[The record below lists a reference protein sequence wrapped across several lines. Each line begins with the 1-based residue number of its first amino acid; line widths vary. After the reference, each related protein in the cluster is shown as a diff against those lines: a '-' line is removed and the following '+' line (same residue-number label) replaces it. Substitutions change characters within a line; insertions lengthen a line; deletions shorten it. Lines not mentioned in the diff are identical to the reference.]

1 MAKEATFI
9 WDGTDP
15 TGQRTSGQ
23 IAATSAAFAHARL
36 RRDGIAVTRLRR
48 QRSSFG
54 LRPRRRIK
62 AVSITIFSRQLATML
77 RAGVPMV
84 QTLDILAG
92 ETKNPSAAEMIA
104 AIRADVGTGATLAT
118 ALERFP
124 QHFDALYRNL
134 ADIGEQSGALDTM
147 LDRIATYQEKSAD
160 VRRKAR
166 KALTYPALVVV
177 AALVVT
183 AIMLIHVVPQFEAVF
198 ASVGADL
205 PAATRLVVALS
216 EAAQAWWWVG
226 AAGIGGAVATWM
238 TLAKRSAAFRR
249 IVDRASL
256 GVPITGPMLAR
267 AAVARF
273 ARTLGTAL
281 AAGVPL
287 VEALGAVAGATGNA
301 TYVAAVLQL
310 RDEVTAGRS
319 LQAAMRERGIFPS
332 TVVRMVAIGE
342 ESGRLDDLLGR
353 AAEQLEIRVD
363 EAVEQLTSLIEPLTM
378 GVLGVLVGGLI
389 IAMYLPVFQ
398 LGAAFGG

>member
-1 MAKEATFI
+1 MDDQRTFA
-9 WDGTDP
+9 WEGTAHSG
-15 TGQRTSGQ
+15 GQRSGELS
-23 IAATSAAFAHARL
+23 APSAAIARAKLRREGVEVHRL
-36 RRDGIAVTRLRR
+36 RQKRR
-48 QRSSFG
+48 QQQ
-54 LRPRRRIK
+54 RRGRIK
-62 AVSITIFSRQLATML
+62 AVSITLFSRQLATMM

-84 QTLDILAG
+84 QTLDILSG
-92 ETKNPSAAEMIA
+92 ETKNPSAAAMIA
-104 AIRADVGTGATLAT
+104 AVRADIGTGATLSL
-118 ALERFP
+118 ALARFP

-134 ADIGEQSGALDTM
+134 VDIGEQSGTLDEM

-160 VRRKAR
+160 IRRKAK

-177 AALVVT
+177 AAIIVT

-198 ASVGADL
+198 ASAGAEL

-216 EAAQAWWWVG
+216 EIAQRWWWVVASG
-226 AAGIGGAVATWM
+226 LVLLGLGWAV
-238 TLAKRSAAFRR
+238 LRKRSAAFRNA
-249 IVDRASL
+249 IDRASL
-256 GVPITGPMLAR
+256 LTPVAGPILAR

-301 TYVAAVLQL
+301 AYVAAVLAI

-319 LQAAMRERGIFPS
+319 LQAAMRERGMFPS

-353 AAEQLEIRVD
+353 SAEQLEIRVD
-363 EAVEQLTSLIEPLTM
+363 EAVDQLTTLIEPMTM

-389 IAMYLPVFQ
+389 VAMYLPVFQ

>member
-1 MAKEATFI
+1 M
-9 WDGTDP
+9 DR
-15 TGQRTSGQ
+15 QRTFAWEGTAASGVP
-23 IAATSAAFAHARL
+23 ASGELSAPSAAFARARL
-36 RRDGIAVTRLRR
+36 RQDGIHVQRLKPRRRR
-48 QRSSFG
+48 QRRSRG
-54 LRPRRRIK
+54 RIK
-62 AVSITIFSRQLATML
+62 PVSITLFSRQLATMM

-84 QTLDILAG
+84 QTLDILSG
-92 ETKNPSAAEMIA
+92 ETKNPAAAAMIA
-104 AIRADVGTGATLAT
+104 AVRADIGTGATLSA
-118 ALERFP
+118 ALAEFP

-134 ADIGEQSGALDTM
+134 VDIGEQSGALDTM

-160 VRRKAR
+160 IRRKAK
-166 KALTYPALVVV
+166 KALTYPAVVVV
-177 AALVVT
+177 ASIIVT

-198 ASVGADL
+198 ASAGAEL
-205 PAATRLVVALS
+205 PAATRFVVALS

-226 AAGIGGAVATWM
+226 ALVIAVISTAWVV
-238 TLAKRSAAFRR
+238 LSKRSEAFRNA
-249 IVDRASL
+249 VDRASL
-256 GVPITGPMLAR
+256 FAPVAGPILAR

-301 TYVAAVLQL
+301 TYVAAVLAI

-319 LQAAMRERGIFPS
+319 LQAAMRERSVFPS

-353 AAEQLEIRVD
+353 SAEQLELRVD
-363 EAVEQLTSLIEPLTM
+363 EAVDQLTTLIEPMTM

-389 IAMYLPVFQ
+389 VAMYLPVFQ

>member
-1 MAKEATFI
+1 MARERTFA
-9 WDGTDP
+9 WEGTAA
-15 TGQRTSGQ
+15 SGEQ
-23 IAATSAAFAHARL
+23 AEGELSAPSAAFARARL
-36 RRDGIAVTRLRR
+36 RQDGIQVQRLKPSRR
-48 QRSSFG
+48 R
-54 LRPRRRIK
+54 RRTRRRIK
-62 AVSITIFSRQLATML
+62 PVSITLFSRQLATMM

-84 QTLDILAG
+84 QTLDILSG
-92 ETKNPSAAEMIA
+92 ETKNPAAAAMIA
-104 AIRADVGTGATLAT
+104 AVRADIGTGATLSS
-118 ALERFP
+118 ALAQFP
-124 QHFDALYRNL
+124 QHFDDLYRNL
-134 ADIGEQSGALDTM
+134 VDIGEQSGALDTM

-160 VRRKAR
+160 IRRKAK
-166 KALTYPALVVV
+166 KALTYPAVVVV
-177 AALVVT
+177 AAIVVT

-198 ASVGADL
+198 ASAGAEL
-205 PAATRLVVALS
+205 PAATRFVVALS

-226 AAGIGGAVATWM
+226 GLVIAVLGIAWVV
-238 TLAKRSAAFRR
+238 LSKRSEAFRNA
-249 IVDRASL
+249 VDRASL
-256 GVPITGPMLAR
+256 YAPVAGPILAR

-273 ARTLGTAL
+273 ARTLATAL

-301 TYVAAVLQL
+301 AYVAAVLAI

-319 LQAAMRERGIFPS
+319 LQAAMRERGVFPS

-353 AAEQLEIRVD
+353 SAEQLELRVD
-363 EAVEQLTSLIEPLTM
+363 EAVDQLTTLIEPMTM